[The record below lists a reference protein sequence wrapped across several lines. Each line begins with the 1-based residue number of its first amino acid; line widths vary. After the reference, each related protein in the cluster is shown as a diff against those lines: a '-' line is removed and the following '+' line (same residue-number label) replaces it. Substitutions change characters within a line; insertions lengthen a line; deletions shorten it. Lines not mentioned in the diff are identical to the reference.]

1 MNIIVAPDSFKG
13 SLTALEAADA
23 IVQGI
28 RDVFPDAEI
37 VSMPLADGGE
47 GTVDALVRAS
57 EGKIHQAQV
66 TGPLGEPVE
75 AHFGVLGDDVTGV
88 IEMAAA
94 AGLFLLPADRRNPL
108 QATTYG
114 VGELM
119 LKALDLG
126 CTRLIVGMG
135 GSATSDG
142 GAGMAQALGVK
153 LLGAGGSEIGRGP
166 AGLMSLEKIDLSARD
181 PRIAETQIWA
191 ASDVTNPL
199 CGPEGAAAVY
209 GPQKGATEQM
219 VPMIDKALAH
229 LAVAIEQELGMDIRD
244 LAGTGAA
251 GGLGAGLVAFAGAE
265 LRSGPSLVLQL
276 LNFEE
281 FAESADLILAGE
293 GKIDRQLEFGKALS
307 GLALLAEKHQV
318 PLVAFTGWLQ
328 EEEDKLS
335 ERGIQAVVPIATGP
349 MEEEESV
356 ARAGELLQAAAER
369 AMRLLKLGRGLGD
382 GRWLA
387 P

>member
-1 MNIIVAPDSFKG
+1 
-13 SLTALEAADA
+13 
-23 IVQGI
+23 
-28 RDVFPDAEI
+28 
-37 VSMPLADGGE
+37 
-47 GTVDALVRAS
+47 
-57 EGKIHQAQV
+57 
-66 TGPLGEPVE
+66 
-75 AHFGVLGDDVTGV
+75 
-88 IEMAAA
+88 
-94 AGLFLLPADRRNPL
+94 
-108 QATTYG
+108 
-114 VGELM
+114 
-119 LKALDLG
+119 
-126 CTRLIVGMG
+126 
-135 GSATSDG
+135 
-142 GAGMAQALGVK
+142 
-153 LLGAGGSEIGRGP
+153 
-166 AGLMSLEKIDLSARD
+166 
-181 PRIAETQIWA
+181 
-191 ASDVTNPL
+191 
-199 CGPEGAAAVY
+199 
-209 GPQKGATEQM
+209 M